1 MLLADSYQRR
11 FHYLRLS
18 VTERCNFKC
27 TYCLPNGYQ
36 KKDCEPD
43 LSLAEIEILI
53 QAFVKLGIRKVRLTG
68 GEPTLR
74 RDIIEIAQV
83 LVAQRGIEEV
93 ALSTNGYRLSS
104 IAGPLLRA
112 GVSAINLSLDSLDP
126 ENFKAITGTGR
137 LNQILAGL
145 EQALSLGFQK
155 VKVNLVLLRGQ
166 NSHELAFFQ
175 DWIRHRPISVR
186 LIELMQTGE
195 NTLFFKQRHLSL
207 DSIRQE
213 LIQTGW
219 CLNPKKLTD
228 GPAQVYSHP
237 DYRGTIGLIAP
248 YSPGF
253 CEGCNRLRVTSKGAL
268 KLCLFGEKQ
277 ESLRDCLGDI
287 SLQET
292 LLQRV
297 QTLVAGKPISH
308 FLHDGRV
315 GNTLNFSG
323 IGG

>member
-1 MLLADSYQRR
+1 MLLTDSYQRR

-18 VTERCNFKC
+18 VTERCNFRC

-36 KKDCEPD
+36 KKDCELD
-43 LSLAEIEILI
+43 LSLSEIDILI

-74 RDIIEIAQV
+74 RDIIEIAQM
-83 LVAQRGIEEV
+83 LSMQPGIEEV
-93 ALSTNGYRLSS
+93 ALSTNGYRLAS

-126 ENFKAITGTGR
+126 ENFRNITGLGR
-137 LNQILAGL
+137 LDQILTGL
-145 EQALSLGFQK
+145 EQVLSLGFQK
-155 VKVNLVLLRGQ
+155 VKVNVVLLRDQ

-175 DWIRHRPISVR
+175 DWIRNRPISVR
-186 LIELMQTGE
+186 FIELMRTGE
-195 NTLFFKQRHLSL
+195 NTDFFKQHHVSM
-207 DSIRQE
+207 DAMRQE
-213 LIQTGW
+213 LLQTGW
-219 CLNPKKLTD
+219 HLKPKKLTD
-228 GPAQVYSHP
+228 GPAQVYAHP
-237 DYRGTIGLIAP
+237 DFLGTMGLIAP

-268 KLCLFGEKQ
+268 KLCLFGDQQ
-277 ESLRDCLGDI
+277 ESLRDCLSDT
-287 SLQET
+287 SLQER
-292 LLQRV
+292 LLNRV
-297 QTLVAGKPISH
+297 QDLVTAKPISH
-308 FLHDGRV
+308 FLQDGQV